1 MRFLLGNLQ
10 GFDPRVQAVDPA
22 DMHYIDQYMLHLLHK
37 YSTKV
42 SFSPS
47 PSPPWCSAGLTH
59 CWYHVVTVEHNCCV
73 CVCLQVTDAYSEFD
87 AGRVVRV
94 LQAFITSDLSS
105 FYFSII
111 KDR

>member
-47 PSPPWCSAGLTH
+47 PSPPALSRA
-59 CWYHVVTVEHNCCV
+59 
-73 CVCLQVTDAYSEFD
+73 DALLVPRGYC
-87 AGRVVRV
+87 
-94 LQAFITSDLSS
+94 
-105 FYFSII
+105 
-111 KDR
+111 